1 MRQITTGFNRENLI
15 IAEPCSRSTRRPSTR
30 NTLKNS
36 NESPRRKPERRT
48 RIITHAPGG
57 PPPLVVVG
65 KETHSET
72 LTFLDTGKQG
82 NGIRI
87 KKKTVYTQTG
97 GTRTVSNDESTK
109 CYQTEGRKRTDAA
122 RAKEVLLELWEN
134 TRPGGRESWK
144 TKSVRSAEQQ
154 RMH

>member
-30 NTLKNS
+30 NTQKNS
-36 NESPRRKPERRT
+36 HESPSTKPERRT

-65 KETHSET
+65 KETHFET

-87 KKKTVYTQTG
+87 KKLCTHRPEEHAQSVTTKAQSVTKPKAERELMLRERRKSFWSCGRTRGRTG
-97 GTRTVSNDESTK
+97 ENPGK
-109 CYQTEGRKRTDAA
+109 RKA
-122 RAKEVLLELWEN
+122 
-134 TRPGGRESWK
+134 
-144 TKSVRSAEQQ
+144 
-154 RMH
+154 